1 MSNFVR
7 VISSL
12 AYTAALIACLWWA
25 DSALRQLDI
34 PRRFNLSA
42 GVRLLVVLAVGALVY
57 SPVSRI
63 LGGLLALFSDYYV
76 GWVKAAEVIGALA
89 VLGFVGWLYSKAIL
103 ER

>member
-12 AYTAALIACLWWA
+12 AYTAAFIGCLWWA
-25 DSALRQLDI
+25 NQALRQLDI
-34 PRRFNLSA
+34 QRRFDLSA

-63 LGGLLALFSDYYV
+63 LGGLFALFNDYYV
-76 GWVKAAEVIGALA
+76 GWVKAAEVLGALA

>member
-1 MSNFVR
+1 MSTFVR
-7 VISSL
+7 VLSSL

-25 DSALRQLDI
+25 NSTLRQLDI
-34 PRRFNLSA
+34 QRRFSLSA
-42 GVRLLVVLAVGALVY
+42 SVRMLVVLAVGALVY

-63 LGGLLALFSDYYV
+63 LNGLFALFTDYNA
-76 GWVKAAEVIGALA
+76 GWVRAAEVIGALA

>member
-1 MSNFVR
+1 VSNFVR

>member
-1 MSNFVR
+1 MSNFMR

-12 AYTAALIACLWWA
+12 AYTAAFIGCLWWA
-25 DSALRQLDI
+25 NSAFRQVDVQ
-34 PRRFNLSA
+34 RRFNLPAS
-42 GVRLLVVLAVGALVY
+42 VRLLIVLAAGALIY

-63 LGGLLALFSDYYV
+63 LNGIFALFTDYYV

>member
-1 MSNFVR
+1 MSTFVR
-7 VISSL
+7 VFSSL
-12 AYTAALIACLWWA
+12 VYTAAFIGCLWWA
-25 DSALRQLDI
+25 NSALRQLDI
-34 PRRFNLSA
+34 PRRFNLTA
-42 GVRLLVVLAVGALVY
+42 AVRLLIVLAVGALVY

-63 LGGLLALFSDYYV
+63 LGGLFALFTDYNP

>member
-1 MSNFVR
+1 VSNFVR

-89 VLGFVGWLYSKAIL
+89 VLGFVGWLYLKAIL

>member
-1 MSNFVR
+1 MSNFIR

-12 AYTAALIACLWWA
+12 AYTAAFIACLWWA
-25 DSALRQLDI
+25 NSALRQLDI

-42 GVRLLVVLAVGALVY
+42 SLRLLVVLAVGALVY

-63 LGGLLALFSDYYV
+63 LGGLLALFSDYYL
-76 GWVKAAEVIGALA
+76 GWVKVAEVVGALA
-89 VLGFVGWLYSKAIL
+89 ALGFVGWLYSKAIL

>member
-1 MSNFVR
+1 MSTFVR
-7 VISSL
+7 VLSSL
-12 AYTAALIACLWWA
+12 VYTAALVGCLWWA
-25 DSALRQLDI
+25 NSALRRLDI
-34 PRRFNLSA
+34 QRRFNLPASLQ
-42 GVRLLVVLAVGALVY
+42 LLVVLAVGALVY